1 MTGDHYDDPE
11 LLAYAEQQAGLP
23 EGMESHVEK
32 CQQCMKRLRSLR
44 TFTALLQDTNVHAF
58 SRRFRNGQRE
68 IDEFVS
74 LAGGRVST
82 DSEADET
89 FELLNRLGPEH
100 WMSWLTDHP
109 SARTRGLAERFISE
123 ARRGLNDRPE
133 RGLQLLDLAVE
144 VANSLRDVFE
154 IAECRGNVEVQR
166 ASALRH
172 LGQYPAAL
180 EATEAAGCFL
190 SHLPAPTFDLAFVGW
205 ARANVLFS
213 MTRYA
218 EALPLIRDVERTFL
232 SFGDPYHAARAR
244 LLEASIL
251 CEQGDTPTAEG
262 IYRDLLR
269 YFEGDEDQEMIAR
282 LTCNLSDC
290 AVRRDDAVTA
300 QSLARKATALFTALG
315 RPSEVTRLRWSLGH
329 LLLRQEQFDAAL
341 LELRPAAA
349 DFEQRG
355 MITSMGEVSLDIAEI
370 HLRLGEWDEAQTLAV
385 HLAGVFLKA
394 DAPQHHAQAY
404 AALRTAVES
413 RSATI
418 ELIDYVRGYVAS
430 AENEGRLFEPPPLRS
445 LGPQDNHK

>member
-1 MTGDHYDDPE
+1 VTGDHYDDAE

-23 EGMESHVEK
+23 EGMESHAEK
-32 CQQCMKRLRSLR
+32 CQQCMEQIRSLR
-44 TFTALLQDTNVHAF
+44 SFTALLQDTNVHGF

-74 LAGGRVST
+74 LAVGRVST

-89 FELLNRLGPEH
+89 FELLNRLAPEH
-100 WMSWLTDHP
+100 WRSWLTDHP
-109 SARTRGLAERFISE
+109 SAQTRGLVERIIAE

-133 RGLQLLDLAVE
+133 RALQVLDLAVG
-144 VANSLRDVFE
+144 VASSLRDVFE

-172 LGQYPAAL
+172 LGQYHAAL
-180 EATEAAGCFL
+180 EATDAAGRFFG
-190 SHLPAPTFDLAFVGW
+190 HLPAPTFDLAFVVW

-232 SFGDPYHAARAR
+232 SFGDPYHAARSR
-244 LLEASIL
+244 LLEANIL
-251 CEQGDTPTAEG
+251 CEQGDVRAAED
-262 IYRDLLR
+262 IYRDLLP
-269 YFEGDEDQEMIAR
+269 YFEEDKDQEMVAW
-282 LTCNLSDC
+282 LTQNLADC
-290 AVRRDDAVTA
+290 AVRRDDAETA
-300 QSLARKATALFTALG
+300 QSLARKATTLFTALG

-341 LELRPAAA
+341 GELRFAAA

-370 HLRLGEWDEAQTLAV
+370 RLRLGEWDEARTLAE

-404 AALRTAVES
+404 AALCTAVES

-418 ELIDYVRGYVAS
+418 ELIDYVREYVAS
-430 AENEGRLFEPPPLRS
+430 ADNEGRLFEPPALRS
-445 LGPQDNHK
+445 LGPQDTHK